1 MLMLAVAYRNKLHML
16 RDQGDLF
23 LPFEQRMT
31 RDYRGVSKA
40 LHSRRHRR
48 GKSGNIDPNVPVAD
62 TLPSHA
68 VRDFGPASAAPGMMQ
83 PPGQMEMSR
92 GPVIRLGDGSHAEL
106 APDAALLAALDK
118 APAALPHQARS
129 GLQRSWSVA
138 Y

>member
-1 MLMLAVAYRNKLHML
+1 ML

-31 RDYRGVSKA
+31 RDYRGVAKA
-40 LHSRRHRR
+40 MRSRRHRR
-48 GKSGNIDPNVPVAD
+48 GKSGNVDLDMPVAD

-68 VRDFGPASAAPGMMQ
+68 VKDFGPAPGGIMQ
-83 PPGQMEMSR
+83 PPRQMEMSR
-92 GPVIRLGDGSHAEL
+92 GPVVQLGDGSHAEL

-118 APAALPHQARS
+118 APALPPARP

>member
-1 MLMLAVAYRNKLHML
+1 ML

-23 LPFEQRMT
+23 MPFEQRMT
-31 RDYRGVSKA
+31 RDYRGVAKA
-40 LHSRRHRR
+40 MRSRRRR
-48 GKSGNIDPNVPVAD
+48 QGKSGNLDDLDMPVAD

-68 VRDFGPASAAPGMMQ
+68 VKDFGPASGAMMQ

-92 GPVIRLGDGSHAEL
+92 GPVVQLGDGSHAEL

-118 APAALPHQARS
+118 DPALPPARP